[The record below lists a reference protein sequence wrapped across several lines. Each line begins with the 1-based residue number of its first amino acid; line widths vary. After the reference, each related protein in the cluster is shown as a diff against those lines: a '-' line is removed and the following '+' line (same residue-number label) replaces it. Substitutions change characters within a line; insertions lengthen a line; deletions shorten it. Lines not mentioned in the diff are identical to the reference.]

1 MDELQDTNKW
11 KYEGVDS
18 VFCCLGSQTKHGD
31 ETFIKIDKTYP
42 IQIADIAKR
51 NGIKHYS
58 LVSAMGADKSSW
70 FLYPRTKGEVEAELS
85 KKGLP
90 VLSIFRPGLL
100 KNRSDARF
108 L

>member
-42 IQIADIAKR
+42 
-51 NGIKHYS
+51 
-58 LVSAMGADKSSW
+58 L
-70 FLYPRTKGEVEAELS
+70 
-85 KKGLP
+85 
-90 VLSIFRPGLL
+90 
-100 KNRSDARF
+100 
-108 L
+108 